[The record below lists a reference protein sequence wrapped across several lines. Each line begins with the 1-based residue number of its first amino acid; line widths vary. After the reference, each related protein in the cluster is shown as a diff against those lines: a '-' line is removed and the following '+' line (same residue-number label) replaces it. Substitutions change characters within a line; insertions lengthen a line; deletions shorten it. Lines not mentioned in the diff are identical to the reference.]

1 MVDRVPG
8 DDRNILLRRPPPRA
22 ERQTRLAIASRV
34 VDAVVVQDTE
44 AFLAA
49 VAAWGSRRRDVHFA
63 VLVGSHA
70 RAEDRADEWSDI
82 DLVIVAD
89 DPAAMIADAAWLEE
103 LGRPMLSF
111 VEPSA
116 VGGLTER
123 RVLFES
129 GQDVD
134 FVLLPVAGAAEL
146 ATSAE
151 AASVFARGFWV
162 LVDKLGIAPVLDA
175 QAGAPPTPDLPD
187 AAAFAQLTHDFWFH
201 ALWSAKKLRRGE
213 LWIAK
218 QGCDCYLKA
227 LTVRLLAW
235 HAQAADRSVDTWH
248 RGRFLERWADPA
260 ALRDFRAAFALCDP
274 DDVARALWATVDLFE
289 RLERET
295 AKRLGLATRVPHAE
309 IRDQLRAL
317 LG

>member
-1 MVDRVPG
+1 M
-8 DDRNILLRRPPPRA
+8 
-22 ERQTRLAIASRV
+22 
-34 VDAVVVQDTE
+34 VQDSE

-49 VAAWGSRRRDVHFA
+49 VAAWCSRRSDVHFA

-70 RAEDRADEWSDI
+70 RAEDPADEWSDI
-82 DLVIVAD
+82 DLVIIVD
-89 DPAAMIADAAWLEE
+89 DPAAMIADPGWLDE
-103 LGRPMLSF
+103 LGRPLLSF
-111 VEPSA
+111 VEPTA
-116 VGGLTER
+116 VGDFTER

-134 FVLLPVAGAAEL
+134 FVLLPLAGAVEL
-146 ATSAE
+146 AASPE
-151 AASVFARGFWV
+151 VASVFARGFWV
-162 LVDKLGIAPVLDA
+162 LVDKLGIAPALDG
-175 QAGAPPTPDLPD
+175 QTDTPTGPDLPD

-213 LWIAK
+213 VWIAK

-235 HAQAADRSVDTWH
+235 HAQAADGSVDTWH
-248 RGRFLERWADPA
+248 RGRFLERWADPV
-260 ALRDFRAAFALCDP
+260 ALRDFRAAFATCDP
-274 DDVARALWATVDLFE
+274 GDIARALWATVDLFE

-295 AKRLGLATRVPHAE
+295 ADRLRLATTVPHPE
-309 IRDQLRAL
+309 IRDRLRAV

>member
-1 MVDRVPG
+1 M
-8 DDRNILLRRPPPRA
+8 
-22 ERQTRLAIASRV
+22 
-34 VDAVVVQDTE
+34 QDSD

-49 VAAWGSRRRDVHFA
+49 IAAWGSRRADVHFA

-70 RAEDRADEWSDI
+70 RAEDPADEWSDI
-82 DLVIVAD
+82 DLVIMVD
-89 DPAAMIADAAWLEE
+89 DPAAMMADPGWLDE
-103 LGRPMLSF
+103 LGRPLLSF
-111 VEPSA
+111 VEPTA
-116 VGGLTER
+116 VGDFTER

-134 FVLLPVAGAAEL
+134 FVLLPVAGAVEL
-146 ATSAE
+146 AASPE

-162 LVDKLGIAPVLDA
+162 LVDKLGIAPALDGQTDTPA
-175 QAGAPPTPDLPD
+175 APDLPD

-213 LWIAK
+213 VWIAK
-218 QGCDCYLKA
+218 QGCDCYLKG

-235 HAQAADRSVDTWH
+235 HAQAADASVDTWH
-248 RGRFLERWADPA
+248 RGRFLERWADPV
-260 ALRDFRAAFALCDP
+260 ALRDFRAAFAAGDP
-274 DDVARALWATVDLFE
+274 DDIARALWATVDLFE

-295 AKRLGLATRVPHAE
+295 AKRLGLATTVPHPQ
-309 IRDQLRAL
+309 IRERLRAV

>member
-1 MVDRVPG
+1 
-8 DDRNILLRRPPPRA
+8 
-22 ERQTRLAIASRV
+22 

-49 VAAWGSRRRDVHFA
+49 VAAWGSRRPDVQFA

-70 RAEDRADEWSDI
+70 RAEYRADEWSDI
-82 DLVIVAD
+82 DLILLVD
-89 DPAAMIADAAWLEE
+89 DPAAMIADTGWLEE
-103 LGRPMLSF
+103 LGRPLLTF
-111 VEPSA
+111 VEPTA
-116 VGGLTER
+116 VGGFTER

-134 FVLLPVAGAAEL
+134 FVLLPATGAVEL
-146 ATSAE
+146 AASAE
-151 AASVFARGFWV
+151 AVSVFARGFWV
-162 LVDKLGIAPVLDA
+162 LVDKLGIAPALDA
-175 QAGAPPTPDLPD
+175 RVDAPATPDLPD
-187 AAAFAQLTHDFWFH
+187 SRAFAQLTHDFWFH

-213 LWIAK
+213 VWIAK
-218 QGCDCYLKA
+218 QGCDCYLKT

-235 HAQAADRSVDTWH
+235 HAQAADGSVDTWH

-260 ALRDFRAAFALCDP
+260 ALRDFRATFASCDP
-274 DDVARALWATVDLFE
+274 DDIARALWATVDLFE

-295 AKRLGLATRVPHAE
+295 AKRLGLAITLPHPE
-309 IRDQLRAL
+309 IRDRLRGI

>member
-1 MVDRVPG
+1 
-8 DDRNILLRRPPPRA
+8 
-22 ERQTRLAIASRV
+22 
-34 VDAVVVQDTE
+34 VDAVVVQDSD

-49 VAAWGSRRRDVHFA
+49 VAAWGSRRSDVHFA

-70 RAEDRADEWSDI
+70 RAEDPADEWSDI
-82 DLVIVAD
+82 DLVIIVD
-89 DPAAMIADAAWLEE
+89 DPAAMMADPSWLDE
-103 LGRPMLSF
+103 LGRPLLSF
-111 VEPSA
+111 VEPTA
-116 VGGLTER
+116 VGGFTER

-134 FVLLPVAGAAEL
+134 FVLLPVAGAVQL
-146 ATSAE
+146 AASPE

-162 LVDKLGIAPVLDA
+162 LVDKLGIAPALDGQTDKPWA
-175 QAGAPPTPDLPD
+175 PDLPD

-213 LWIAK
+213 VWIAK
-218 QGCDCYLKA
+218 QGCDCYLKG

-235 HAQAADRSVDTWH
+235 HAQAADASVDTWH
-248 RGRFLERWADPA
+248 RGRFLERWADPV
-260 ALRDFRAAFALCDP
+260 ALRDFRAAFAAGDP
-274 DDVARALWATVDLFE
+274 DDIARALWATVDLFE

-295 AKRLGLATRVPHAE
+295 ATRLGLATTVPHP
-309 IRDQLRAL
+309 QLRERLRAV

>member
-1 MVDRVPG
+1 M
-8 DDRNILLRRPPPRA
+8 
-22 ERQTRLAIASRV
+22 
-34 VDAVVVQDTE
+34 VQDTD

-49 VAAWGSRRRDVHFA
+49 VAAWGSRRSDVHFA

-82 DLVIVAD
+82 DLAIIVD
-89 DPAAMIADAAWLEE
+89 DPEGMLADPGWLDE
-103 LGRPMLSF
+103 LGRPLLSF
-111 VEPSA
+111 VEPAA

-134 FVLLPVAGAAEL
+134 FVLLPVDRAMEL
-146 ATSAE
+146 AASAE

-162 LVDKLGIAPVLDA
+162 LVDKLGIAPMLDA
-175 QAGAPPTPDLPD
+175 QADTPSAPDLPD
-187 AAAFAQLTHDFWFH
+187 AAAFGQLTHDFWFH

-213 LWIAK
+213 VWIAK
-218 QGCDCYLKA
+218 QGCDCYLKG

-260 ALRDFRAAFALCDP
+260 ALRDFRAAFASCEP
-274 DDVARALWATVDLFE
+274 DDVARALWATVDLFQ
-289 RLERET
+289 RLENET
-295 AKRLGLATRVPHAE
+295 ATRLGLATTVPHAD
-309 IRDQLRAL
+309 IRDRLRAL
-317 LG
+317 LDPPPR